1 MNVIKKIVGALTF
14 TLLTFLLVMTVE
26 AKEVCK
32 EYTNYYLFAEINGSE
47 GVEGNVNSS
56 TDGWYR
62 QHKTFFPQLPKED
75 EGRKKDSVKK
85 TQVCLTKS
93 NGTSNCA
100 STTGKPTLS
109 LKEFYEKWKLV
120 ASSPDSEIKFNSTN
134 TGDTTTYKEYKEDNV
149 SWLLHGKWFE
159 VNSDGTRGNA
169 SGEGTIDYT
178 SATSITDLENG
189 SILCPTTINL
199 NDETTNYNDATI
211 ARTITSSHLNGVT
224 PFNMKWSNGTA
235 DTAYLT
241 PALYKITYEMCEDA
255 PEYNATIEYVYKDG
269 KDLVEFKDGSKNP
282 YTESGLVAGYTSTVT
297 SPELEGCT
305 PDKEK
310 VDIVIDKE
318 NPENFKAVVEY
329 TCNPNEQPVEENPN
343 TADLNIILL
352 CLVIVG
358 SAVVG
363 VATYREKKLNSK

>member
-14 TLLTFLLVMTVE
+14 TLVTFLLVMTVE
-26 AKEVCK
+26 AKEVCT

-47 GVEGNVNSS
+47 LVEKTVNSS

-62 QHKTFFPQLPKED
+62 QHKTFFPQLP
-75 EGRKKDSVKK
+75 EGVKKDSIKK

-100 STTGKPTLS
+100 STSTAEKLS
-109 LKEFYEKWKLV
+109 LTEFYEKWAKV
-120 ASSPDSEIKFNSTN
+120 VNSPDSEIKYNPTN
-134 TGDTTTYKEYKEDNV
+134 TGDTTSYKQYTEGNV

-159 VNSDGTRGNA
+159 VDSDGKIVV
-169 SGEGTIDYT
+169 SGDSTVNFT
-178 SATSITDLENG
+178 TASATDKENG

-199 NDETTNYNDATI
+199 NDETTDYYAATVE
-211 ARTITSSHLNGVT
+211 RTITSSHISGLT
-224 PFNMKWSNGTA
+224 PFNMTWSNGTA

-310 VDIVIDKE
+310 VDIVIDKDD
-318 NPENFKAVVEY
+318 PQNFKAVVEY
-329 TCNPNEQPVEENPN
+329 TCDANAAEENPN
-343 TADLNIILL
+343 TADLNIILI